1 MSYSSGDDGTIEERE
16 RERERE
22 REHESIF
29 RIGPPP
35 LPMTKTG
42 IGTPFF
48 LFTPFQFIM

>member
-16 RERERE
+16 RER
-22 REHESIF
+22 ESIF

-48 LFTPFQFIM
+48 LFTLFQFIM